1 MHRWLQSLIVC
12 LLALALPGQGVA
24 AATMI
29 HCAQAHQRLQ
39 SAAGHPHAQASAGH
53 GHAAP
58 HTHSSHTHA
67 AAHTRDPAHT
77 HDAAQAHDAVHTH
90 DAAQANPADH
100 GVSSDFD
107 SAQCGSRR
115 RGRPVR
121 MQRLCIVLLRR
132 RPVERPAAGSSARCG
147 RDGLRHGR
155 ARRRRV
161 CHRRTRPT
169 SPNRSC
175 VAGGLAACADTR
187 RPARTWL
194 CRAACAAREHPDP

>member
-39 SAAGHPHAQASAGH
+39 SAAGHPDAQASAGH

-100 GVSSDFD
+100 GVSSDFG
-107 SAQCGSRR
+107 SAQAEAAAEVGPYACSACASCCSGVGLSSALLQVPQPDAAATVFVTVVPAVDVFATD
-115 RGRPVR
+115 GPDRPPR
-121 MQRLCIVLLRR
+121 IVL
-132 RPVERPAAGSSARCG
+132 A
-147 RDGLRHGR
+147 
-155 ARRRRV
+155 
-161 CHRRTRPT
+161 
-169 SPNRSC
+169 
-175 VAGGLAACADTR
+175 
-187 RPARTWL
+187 
-194 CRAACAAREHPDP
+194 